1 MKNAKNQPSKPEH
14 GQRKRKLGNRELLK
28 NMCLEE

>member
-14 GQRKRKLGNRELLK
+14 GQRKGRLLLIVSYLK
-28 NMCLEE
+28 MCLGE